1 MTLASR
7 FPLHRLAKNSLGAPV
22 VDRWF
27 GRSSYQ
33 YAMKSDLVSVT
44 VVTHNSGPFI
54 GRCLDAV
61 FGQEYEALEVIVVDN
76 ASQDE
81 SRQVL
86 AGYQDRIQLIEND
99 RNTGFAA
106 GQNQAIAASRGEW
119 ILTLNPDVLLQPGF
133 IARLVEAGA
142 LDTCV
147 GSVCGKLLRMR
158 RDLTMPRAPRID
170 SAGIYFTP
178 GMRHFDR
185 GWNEPD
191 DGRFNHTEYVFGACA
206 AAALYRREMIT
217 DVSLDGGFFDPDF
230 FTYREDADVAWRAQ
244 LFGWHCVYTP
254 QAMAHHVRRML
265 NGSRSNTP
273 SVLRMHSV
281 KNRFLMR
288 VNNITSD
295 LYRRYWL
302 RATLRDLLVI
312 GGCLFYEPGSLPAL
326 WHTVRCWPRAM
337 AKRRRIMERRIASD
351 EYLATWFQV
360 RSRPLEPWIS
370 KAAEQ
375 IGVVENHLPGSLV
388 TEPR

>member
-1 MTLASR
+1 M
-7 FPLHRLAKNSLGAPV
+7 PV
-22 VDRWF
+22 VDSRP
-27 GRSSYQ
+27 GGSSCQ
-33 YAMKSDLVSVT
+33 YAMKSALVSVT

-61 FGQEYEALEVIVVDN
+61 FGQEYEALQVIVVDN

-86 AGYQDRIQLIEND
+86 AGYKDRIQLIEND

-119 ILTLNPDVLLQPGF
+119 VLTLNPDVLLQPGF
-133 IARLVEAGA
+133 IARLLEAGA
-142 LDTCV
+142 LDTRV

-206 AAALYRREMIT
+206 AAALYRREMIA
-217 DVSLDGGFFDPDF
+217 DVSLDDGFFDPDF

-244 LFGWHCVYTP
+244 LLGWHCVYAP
-254 QAMAHHVRRML
+254 QAVARHVRRMI
-265 NGSRSNTP
+265 NGSRTSAP
-273 SVLRMHSV
+273 SILRMHSV

-295 LYRRYWL
+295 LYRRCWL

-326 WHTVRCWPRAM
+326 WHTLGCLPRAL
-337 AKRRRIMERRIASD
+337 AKRRHIMERRVASD
-351 EYLATWFQV
+351 EYLATWFHV

-370 KAAEQ
+370 RAAERN
-375 IGVVENHLPGSLV
+375 GVVENHLPGSLV
-388 TEPR
+388 IEPR